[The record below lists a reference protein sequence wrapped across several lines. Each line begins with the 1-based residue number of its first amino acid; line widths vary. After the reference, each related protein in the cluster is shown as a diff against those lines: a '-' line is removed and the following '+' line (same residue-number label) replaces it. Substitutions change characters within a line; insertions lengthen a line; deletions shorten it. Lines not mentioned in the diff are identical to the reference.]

1 MPSIPHSAALLS
13 VLPMLAL
20 VVGRI
25 GEGVSSNGVAVAG
38 GGPSPI
44 AGMTGGGA
52 GTGYLSTEVLHS
64 SGCPPKSVPAVPA
77 PSSPRGD
84 QQ

>member
-1 MPSIPHSAALLS
+1 MPSTPHSAALLP

-25 GEGVSSNGVAVAG
+25 GEGASGNGVAATG

-44 AGMTGGGA
+44 ATTTGGGA
-52 GTGYLSTEVLHS
+52 GTGYLSTEVLQS

-77 PSSPRGD
+77 PSSPQGD